1 MTMLE
6 SLPIIDV
13 ASLILAVFLGYLA
26 VREYVDHRTGK
37 LENEL
42 TMVNSALTRE
52 RYAFSDRAGPCRC
65 TESRDT
71 SSCTGT
77 DGSSRSERGY
87 SWRTSMPWNRML
99 R

>member
-37 LENEL
+37 LEKEL

-52 RYAFSDRAGPCRC
+52 RYAFSDRALQMYGVKDHQLLY
-65 TESRDT
+65 RD
-71 SSCTGT
+71 GWVVPFRAGILME
-77 DGSSRSERGY
+77 DVHAVEVAE
-87 SWRTSMPWNRML
+87 
-99 R
+99 